1 MTIILQFL
9 MILISFVVI
18 IFLSLNKE
26 FELFVFIIK
35 KK

>member
-26 FELFVFIIK
+26 FELFVL
-35 KK
+35 